1 MNKMVTSTFESD
13 EALESV
19 ADQTVIAEGD
29 SDRDPILQF
38 MADDAKRTDFWFSYR
53 DACIFAKEIH
63 DVSITQRVWSRW
75 YGSRKAADRVEAI
88 LRASKGVEQAKFL
101 KKYKHVE
108 PLILL
113 SIVFGNRNAR
123 VLLYDGLSPEV
134 VDTICPF
141 KRAIEAATDIVSKYG
156 YDYNAEN
163 LKVVEDIEAA
173 WPFIGRLFEANCFRY
188 DIAGLLRIV
197 AMLREIAAS
206 DKVSKTDLPVIRVA
220 TVLCLHHIP
229 HRLEALAAI
238 TDPFVASCYQTK
250 FKFAGITRENFD
262 PTKNIWDQVASV
274 HFHDTCQSIMAR
286 DPFKHELLGAL
297 GFWQEQISSLIIA
310 QNRSMRWIDRF
321 YSEFCQDAEA
331 GAFYS
336 GILDTI
342 KQHQSS
348 IDGLPEVDSSVF
360 VPDLVGRPVSFEYPG
375 EINEK
380 FDELGKLMH
389 YNTIAVEQVES
400 ALAKDRKRLAEI
412 ESIQQQLQE
421 VLATNNLADLK
432 KVSPLAEQVSKL
444 IDTGREWYLDE
455 YLPAATQY
463 AQNWHTFYSTIEEL
477 SLKVAKATGTVEVAP
492 RKPEKNADPV
502 AAEVVSSP
510 EVSPPDAKHD
520 ELNDLLHLAQAENDH
535 LRTELADARGE
546 LHRLRCQLSS
556 KTDTQED
563 GLQVACMD
571 AIERLVTRKEYG
583 PADVLSFYAGTA
595 PDRVVVLPRALAGA
609 KEYQLP
615 YDPTERMLE
624 MVGKLVGPYLDALRS
639 GQADTKARETFGGKA
654 YAAKESQTT
663 MSTSRLRAQR
673 EFEYKGE
680 VHVFE
685 QHLRISNEPGA
696 RGMRIYF
703 GVDGEGDD
711 KKVVIAYVGPHLDV
725 TRTN

>member
-29 SDRDPILQF
+29 SVRDQLFQF
-38 MADDAKRTDFWFSYR
+38 MKDDAQRTDFWFSYT
-53 DACIFAKEIH
+53 DACIFAKEIQ
-63 DVSITQRVWSRW
+63 DVSISQRVWSRW
-75 YGSRKAADRVEAI
+75 YGSRKAADRVEAV
-88 LRASKGVEQAKFL
+88 LRTSKGVEQAKFL
-101 KKYKHVE
+101 KRYRHVE

-123 VLLYDGLSPEV
+123 VLLYSGLTPEAV
-134 VDTICPF
+134 SSICPY
-141 KRAIEAATDIVSKYG
+141 KRTFESTTEILSKYG
-156 YDYNAEN
+156 YEYNSGTP
-163 LKVVEDIEAA
+163 KVVDDIEAA
-173 WPFIGRLFEANCFRY
+173 WPFMGRLFEANCFRF
-188 DIAGLLRIV
+188 DITGLLRIV
-197 AMLREIAAS
+197 AGLREIAAS
-206 DKVSKTDLPVIRVA
+206 DKVSKTDLPVIRMA
-220 TVLCLHHIP
+220 SVLCLQNVP

-250 FKFAGITRENFD
+250 FKFAGVTRENFD
-262 PTKNIWDQVASV
+262 PTKNIWDQVSSV
-274 HFHDTCQSIMAR
+274 HFHDTCHSIMVR
-286 DPFKHELLGAL
+286 DHFKHASLDTF
-297 GFWQEQISSLIIA
+297 GFWYEQISSLIIA
-310 QNRSMRWIDRF
+310 QNKNMRWIDRI
-321 YSEFCQDAEA
+321 YSEFCQGAEA
-331 GAFYS
+331 GPFYS

-348 IDGLPEVDSSVF
+348 IEGLPEVDSSVF
-360 VPDLVGRPVSFEYPG
+360 APDLVGRPVSFEYPG

-380 FDELGKLMH
+380 FNELTQLKH

-421 VLATNNLADLK
+421 VLSTNNLANLK

-444 IDTGREWYLDE
+444 IDTGREWYLGE

-463 AQNWHTFYSTIEEL
+463 AQNWHKFYAAIEES
-477 SLKVAKATGTVEVAP
+477 SLKVAKATGAVEVAP
-492 RKPEKNADPV
+492 RQPEKTAEP
-502 AAEVVSSP
+502 ASAEVVNSAEGSTP
-510 EVSPPDAKHD
+510 EAKHD

-535 LRTELADARGE
+535 LRSELAEARGE

-639 GQADTKARETFGGKA
+639 GLADTKARETFGGKA

-680 VHVFE
+680 VQVFE

-711 KKVVIAYVGPHLDV
+711 KKIVIAYVGPHLDV